1 MLQPQSSSFLDQKNN
16 PMKKLGIGLLL
27 ILAIL
32 GIFFLTQSLNSP
44 KEIRSPIAKEKPL
57 DKYTFTNLK
66 NTKFSES
73 SIKLGETIGE
83 KENFISQMFY
93 YNVFG
98 KKISGLINV
107 PKGEGVYPI
116 IIMFRGFVPKEI
128 YSTGIG
134 TQRAGE
140 FFAQNGFITL
150 APDFLGFGKSDNPSG
165 NSIEERFQTYTTAL
179 ILLSSVNNL
188 NSGLI
193 ASYSGKIKADVS
205 KVGIWGH
212 SNGGQI
218 ALSVLEITGKN
229 YPTVLWSPVSK
240 PFPYSILYYTDEF
253 DDRGKALRKAVANF
267 ETDYDVELYS
277 PSNFYSWINAPV
289 QIHQGTGDDSV
300 PLKWS
305 DQLVSDLTQ
314 LEKDVTYFTYP
325 GADHNLLLASPQG
338 GTGWETAVARSLD
351 FYKEKLY

>member
-1 MLQPQSSSFLDQKNN
+1 
-16 PMKKLGIGLLL
+16 MKKLGIGILFL
-27 ILAIL
+27 ITIL
-32 GIFFLTQSLNSP
+32 GLFIYVRNFNVP

-57 DKYTFTNLK
+57 DKYTFANFK
-66 NTKFSES
+66 SIKFSEG

-93 YNVFG
+93 YSVFG

-107 PKGEGVYPI
+107 PKGERVYSI

-165 NSIEERFQTYTTAL
+165 NPIEERFQTYTTAL
-179 ILLSSVNNL
+179 SLLSSLDNL
-188 NSGLI
+188 NTGLA
-193 ASYSGKIKADVS
+193 ASYSGRIKADSS

-218 ALSVLEITGKN
+218 ALSVLEVTGKN
-229 YPTVLWSPVSK
+229 YPTVLWAPVSK

-253 DDRGKALRKAVANF
+253 DDHGKALRKVVANF
-267 ETDYDVELYS
+267 ETDYDIEAYS
-277 PSNFYSWINAPV
+277 PNNFYSWINAPV
-289 QIHQGTGDDSV
+289 QIHQGAQDDSV
-300 PLKWS
+300 PQKWS
-305 DQLVSDLTQ
+305 DSLVSDL
-314 LEKDVTYFTYP
+314 KDLGKDIEYFTYP
-325 GADHNLLLASPQG
+325 NADHNLIF
-338 GTGWETAVARSLD
+338 GWETAVQRSLD
-351 FYKEKLY
+351 FYKSRL